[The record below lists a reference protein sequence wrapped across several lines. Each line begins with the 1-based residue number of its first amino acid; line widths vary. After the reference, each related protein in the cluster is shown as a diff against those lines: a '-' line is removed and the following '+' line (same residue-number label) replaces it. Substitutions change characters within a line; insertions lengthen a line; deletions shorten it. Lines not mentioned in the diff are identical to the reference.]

1 MSICLMSVDYVTADH
16 PSVNGVDPSPA
27 AAAASV
33 SASGVQL
40 LPPLASSS
48 FAYLDEMAT
57 WPRLIERTAGEDP

>member
-40 LPPLASSS
+40 LPPLTSSS

-57 WPRLIERTAGEDP
+57 